1 MTDWCAAWPDEL
13 KEAERR
19 RYRAECK
26 LRCLTA
32 SLDRVD
38 PDGFDDLMQ
47 QIEATRE
54 ELYTAG
60 YKKIDL
66 MYKWSAG
73 QYDCS

>member
-1 MTDWCAAWPDEL
+1 MTNWCEAWPEEL

-32 SLDRVD
+32 ALDRVD
-38 PDGFDDLMQ
+38 PAEFDGIMA

-54 ELYTAG
+54 ELYAAG
-60 YKKIDL
+60 YAKFGL
-66 MYKWSAG
+66 MCKLPAING
-73 QYDCS
+73 G

>member
-1 MTDWCAAWPDEL
+1 MTNWCEAWPEEL

-38 PDGFDDLMQ
+38 PAEFDGVMT

-54 ELYTAG
+54 ELYAASSTKLALL
-60 YKKIDL
+60 YKKH
-66 MYKWSAG
+66 MG
-73 QYDCS
+73 M

>member
-1 MTDWCAAWPDEL
+1 MTNWCEAWPEEL

-32 SLDRVD
+32 ALDRVD
-38 PDGFDDLMQ
+38 PAEFDSIMA

-54 ELYTAG
+54 ELYVASSTKLALLYRKHVG
-60 YKKIDL
+60 
-66 MYKWSAG
+66 MR
-73 QYDCS
+73 

>member
-1 MTDWCAAWPDEL
+1 MTNWCEAWPEEL

-32 SLDRVD
+32 ALDRVD
-38 PDGFDDLMQ
+38 PVEFDSLMA

-54 ELYTAG
+54 ELY
-60 YKKIDL
+60 
-66 MYKWSAG
+66 SASRTKL
-73 QYDCS
+73 DMLWKFECR